1 MRLAKICL
9 ALALSLAAAPKTPPA
24 QADGGTNWRGVENI
38 AGWEAV
44 GRLTISGK
52 TMCTGALVAPD
63 MVLTAA
69 HCLYVPGTGKRVR
82 ADRITFQAGLQN
94 GQAKAERAVVSAT
107 AHPKYR
113 HHIQG
118 AAQVGHDLA
127 ILMLDRPI
135 GAEQVAPLAFEGRPE
150 KGDILSVIAYTVG
163 SRHDPQMAYPCQVVA
178 RRQATLVMNCEVD
191 FGASGAPVF
200 ALQNGQKPYL
210 VSVISAKAEM
220 KGQDVSVGTSLDPSV
235 LRMLVSNS

>member
-1 MRLAKICL
+1 MRLAKFCL
-9 ALALSLAAAPKTPPA
+9 ALALTLGIAPKTGPA
-24 QADGGTNWRGVENI
+24 TANGTWRGVENI

-63 MVLTAA
+63 LVLTAA
-69 HCLYVPGTGKRVR
+69 HCLYNPMTGKKVR

-94 GQAKAERAVVSAT
+94 GKAKAERAVVSAA
-107 AHPKYR
+107 AHPQYR
-113 HHIQG
+113 HRTQKG

-127 ILMLDRPI
+127 LLRLSSPI
-135 GAEQVAPLAFEGRPE
+135 ASDQVVPLAFEDRPE

-163 SRHDPQMAYPCQVVA
+163 NRHDPQMAYPCQVVA
-178 RRQATLVMNCEVD
+178 RKKATLVMNCEVD

-200 ALQNGQKPYL
+200 ALQHGQRPYL

-220 KGQDVSVGTSLDPSV
+220 AGQDVSVGTSLDPSV
-235 LRMLVSNS
+235 LQLLVSNS

>member
-1 MRLAKICL
+1 MRLAKFCL
-9 ALALSLAAAPKTPPA
+9 ALALTVGLAPKTETA
-24 QADGGTNWRGVENI
+24 NADSSSWRGVENI

-63 MVLTAA
+63 LVLTAA
-69 HCLYVPGTGKRVR
+69 HCLYNPVTGSKVR
-82 ADRITFQAGLQN
+82 PDRITFQAGLQN
-94 GQAKAERAVVSAT
+94 GRAKAERAVVSAS
-107 AHPKYR
+107 AHPDYR
-113 HHIQG
+113 HRTKG

-127 ILMLDRPI
+127 LLRLSSPI
-135 GAEQVAPLAFEGRPE
+135 GAQEVVPLAFEGRPE

-163 SRHDPQMAYPCQVVA
+163 NRHDPQMAYPCQVVA
-178 RRQATLVMNCEVD
+178 RKKATLVMNCEVD

-200 ALQNGQKPYL
+200 ALQNGQRPYL

-220 KGQDVSVGTSLDPSV
+220 KGRDVSVGTSLDPSV